1 MPLLSFYRQTVI
13 RIRPTMKES
22 RGSMVPDWT
31 NVDELLIRGC
41 SVQPA
46 GTSLTTGERV
56 EGITDGLTAYLPAKV
71 DIKTGDRI
79 RFDGYD
85 YTIKGEIRNWP
96 SATGRLDHLVLNL
109 ERWHG

>member
-13 RIRPTMKES
+13 RLRPTMKES
-22 RGSMVPDWT
+22 RGSLIPDWS
-31 NVDELLIRGC
+31 NANELVINGC

-46 GTSLTTGERV
+46 GTSLTMGERV
-56 EGITDGLTAYLPAKV
+56 EGISDGLTAYLPSSADV
-71 DIKTGDRI
+71 KTGDRI
-79 RFDGYD
+79 RYNGND
-85 YTIKGEIRNWP
+85 YTIKGEVRYWP